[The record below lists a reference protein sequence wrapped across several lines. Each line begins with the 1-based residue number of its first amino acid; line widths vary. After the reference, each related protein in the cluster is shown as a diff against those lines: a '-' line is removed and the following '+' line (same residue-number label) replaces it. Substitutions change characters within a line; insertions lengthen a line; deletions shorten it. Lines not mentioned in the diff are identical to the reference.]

1 MNIAE
6 KYFNKQVLI
15 KEFKHS
21 FIDEKIK
28 LDIEYRLEE
37 LKMDIQTHKTPEQ
50 LIKKIDSI
58 EQFIMSV

>member
-6 KYFNKQVLI
+6 KYFNKQILVD
-15 KEFKHS
+15 EFGRS

-37 LKMDIQTHKTPEQ
+37 LKMDIQAHKNPED

-58 EQFIMSV
+58 EHFVMSV